1 MHPVIPPKPILAAV
15 ATTALVLAGCDGS
28 GPPTKGS
35 GDSDATVTT
44 AQSNHQVLEE
54 LPFDDRSDFE
64 AARRGLIAQ
73 APELVVRNNEGDRV
87 WDMTEYDFIDEDGE
101 NAPSTVN
108 PSLWRQAALNN
119 SHGLFEV
126 KEGIYQLRGYDL
138 SNMTIIEGDTGWMLV
153 DPLTARETASEA
165 FRFAQQHLGD
175 KPIRAILFTHSHI
188 DHFGGV
194 QGILQHL
201 SEEEKEDL
209 RIIAPEGF
217 TEEATSENIITG
229 PAMGRR
235 AGTMY
240 GRNLERNE
248 RGHVGSGLG
257 KGPAFVAFGFIP
269 PTELIRETG
278 EKLTVDGVPM
288 EFQIVSGTEAPAE
301 FTFYLPEHKAFCGAE
316 LVSRNMHN
324 LYTLRGAK
332 VRDARLWSSRI
343 EEARTLFS
351 EADIYFGSHH
361 WPVWGQE
368 DVQDFL
374 KKQRDTYKF
383 IHDETVRMVNAGATP
398 SEIADNLELPPALKE
413 DFHNQ
418 GYYGTVAHNARAV
431 YQYYMGWYDGNPAH
445 LNPLPEA
452 ESAERYVAMMGGADR
467 VLEQARAE
475 FEETDEMDPADGRR
489 TYRWLAELLNKV
501 VFAQPDHSE
510 AKALLAKVYE
520 QLGYQAQSG
529 PWRDVYLSGA
539 NELRQGATGKS
550 LEPTVMREIMAHT
563 PVELFF
569 DSMAVRLNPDA
580 AEGESMR
587 IRITFTDLD
596 RSYLLTVENSV
607 LHHRRTDADT
617 EADAA
622 LTLTRGMYLD
632 LILGEAGLK
641 EFLFSD
647 DLNVDGSRWT
657 LMNFFRMFDD
667 PRGDFNIVTP

>member
-1 MHPVIPPKPILAAV
+1 
-15 ATTALVLAGCDGS
+15 
-28 GPPTKGS
+28 
-35 GDSDATVTT
+35 
-44 AQSNHQVLEE
+44 
-54 LPFDDRSDFE
+54 
-64 AARRGLIAQ
+64 
-73 APELVVRNNEGDRV
+73 VRNNEGDRV

-138 SNMTIIEGDTGWMLV
+138 SNMTIIEGDTGWILV

-257 KGPAFVAFGFIP
+257 KGLAFVAFGFIP

>member
-1 MHPVIPPKPILAAV
+1 
-15 ATTALVLAGCDGS
+15 
-28 GPPTKGS
+28 
-35 GDSDATVTT
+35 
-44 AQSNHQVLEE
+44 
-54 LPFDDRSDFE
+54 
-64 AARRGLIAQ
+64 
-73 APELVVRNNEGDRV
+73 
-87 WDMTEYDFIDEDGE
+87 
-101 NAPSTVN
+101 
-108 PSLWRQAALNN
+108 
-119 SHGLFEV
+119 
-126 KEGIYQLRGYDL
+126 
-138 SNMTIIEGDTGWMLV
+138 
-153 DPLTARETASEA
+153 
-165 FRFAQQHLGD
+165 
-175 KPIRAILFTHSHI
+175 
-188 DHFGGV
+188 
-194 QGILQHL
+194 
-201 SEEEKEDL
+201 
-209 RIIAPEGF
+209 
-217 TEEATSENIITG
+217 
-229 PAMGRR
+229 
-235 AGTMY
+235 
-240 GRNLERNE
+240 
-248 RGHVGSGLG
+248 
-257 KGPAFVAFGFIP
+257 
-269 PTELIRETG
+269 LIRETG

-539 NELRQGATGKS
+539 NELRQGATTG
-550 LEPTVMREIMAHT
+550 RAW
-563 PVELFF
+563 
-569 DSMAVRLNPDA
+569 NP
-580 AEGESMR
+580 
-587 IRITFTDLD
+587 
-596 RSYLLTVENSV
+596 
-607 LHHRRTDADT
+607 
-617 EADAA
+617 
-622 LTLTRGMYLD
+622 
-632 LILGEAGLK
+632 
-641 EFLFSD
+641 
-647 DLNVDGSRWT
+647 
-657 LMNFFRMFDD
+657 
-667 PRGDFNIVTP
+667 P

>member
-1 MHPVIPPKPILAAV
+1 
-15 ATTALVLAGCDGS
+15 
-28 GPPTKGS
+28 
-35 GDSDATVTT
+35 
-44 AQSNHQVLEE
+44 
-54 LPFDDRSDFE
+54 
-64 AARRGLIAQ
+64 
-73 APELVVRNNEGDRV
+73 
-87 WDMTEYDFIDEDGE
+87 
-101 NAPSTVN
+101 
-108 PSLWRQAALNN
+108 
-119 SHGLFEV
+119 
-126 KEGIYQLRGYDL
+126 
-138 SNMTIIEGDTGWMLV
+138 MTIIEGDTGWILV